1 MPKEIKIL
9 LTLGTMI
16 LTLIGLMALVEL
28 QVIHDKLVLAKEELA
43 ECYRES
49 SMGSQIGLQKN
60 RVVTSDAELLKMF
73 EEISN
78 KVDKIDK
85 IGKEEE

>member
-49 SMGSQIGLQKN
+49 SMGSQIG
-60 RVVTSDAELLKMF
+60 
-73 EEISN
+73 
-78 KVDKIDK
+78 
-85 IGKEEE
+85 KEEE